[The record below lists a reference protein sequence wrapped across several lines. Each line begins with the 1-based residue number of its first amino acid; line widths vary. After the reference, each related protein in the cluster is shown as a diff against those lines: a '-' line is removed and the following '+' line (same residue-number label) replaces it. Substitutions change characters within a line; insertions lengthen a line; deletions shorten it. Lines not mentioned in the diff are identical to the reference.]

1 VQTRQNDFTSLIAI
15 AFPFPIQA
23 GILLDRSAQVS
34 MRWPVL
40 ARKTRFSD
48 ILQLAR
54 RLDFWCE
61 LAVFGGILALTLTFP
76 AGGALVAGG
85 TGRVGAGVVRQ
96 LAKAGVPL
104 LFTHRGRP
112 GSPALDRA
120 QALAGELGAAGF
132 EVVQQRMDFS
142 EPPTIR
148 AAITAV
154 IERWGR
160 LHSVISGAGYQ
171 VPFAK
176 IADFT
181 AEDMEAH
188 YQGDFF
194 GHVRLYREAISHM
207 RSAGGGSLASCTT
220 SANRRVID
228 YDGVSATAKAALES
242 LTRQIAAEEG
252 PHGIRCNAV
261 GIGWVAAESLEQT
274 REQLPPATP
283 GPPVTPAE
291 MVVSLT
297 RQMIGRTRLPR
308 FSYPEEAGALFA
320 FLASD
325 QASYITGQTIDFD
338 GGMSL

>member
-1 VQTRQNDFTSLIAI
+1 
-15 AFPFPIQA
+15 
-23 GILLDRSAQVS
+23 
-34 MRWPVL
+34 
-40 ARKTRFSD
+40 
-48 ILQLAR
+48 
-54 RLDFWCE
+54 
-61 LAVFGGILALTLTFP
+61 LALTLTFP

-104 LFTHRGRP
+104 VFTHRGLP
-112 GSPALDRA
+112 GSAALDRA
-120 QALAGELGAAGF
+120 EALASELSAAGF
-132 EVVQQRMDFS
+132 EVAQQRMDFS
-142 EPPTIR
+142 DPPTIR
-148 AAITAV
+148 AAIASV
-154 IERWGR
+154 VERWGR
-160 LHSVISGAGYQ
+160 VHSVISGAGYQ
-171 VPFAK
+171 VPFGK

-194 GHVRLYREAISHM
+194 GHVRLYREATLHM
-207 RSAGGGSLASCTT
+207 RNAGGGSLASCTT

-252 PHGIRCNAV
+252 PYRIRCNAV
-261 GIGWVAAESLEQT
+261 GIGWVAEESLEQT
-274 REQLPPATP
+274 LKQLPAATP
-283 GPPVTPAE
+283 NPPVTPTE
-291 MVVSLT
+291 MVISLT

-308 FSYPEEAGALFA
+308 FSLPEEAGNLFA